1 MNFAFMVHIGQK
13 IKKALNESK
22 YSVTDFATK
31 INKSRTVVYN
41 IFERDTIDTGLLHKI
56 SKVLDHDFFS
66 YYNENIGWVAKDEQA
81 NYIKKNDLL
90 AILNEELQACKKQLA
105 ELEKKYELQEKINKL
120 LEEKIKERYSKK

>member
-1 MNFAFMVHIGQK
+1 MNFVFMVHIGQK
-13 IKKALNESK
+13 IKKALEESK

>member
-13 IKKALNESK
+13 IKKALDESK

-41 IFERDTIDTGLLHKI
+41 IFERSTIDTGLLYKI

-66 YYNENIGWVAKDEQA
+66 YYNENIGWVAKEEQA

-90 AILNEELQACKKQLA
+90 ATLNEELQNCKKQLA

-120 LEEKIKERYSKK
+120 LEEKIKAKTNKN